1 MDSYLP
7 RLLDLPA
14 QARIP
19 TLSIRT
25 FYTEITYFETITEI
39 DSSMPHFDWIE
50 TDLTNGVY
58 QITLNRPDKLNSF
71 TAEMASELQEAFSEA
86 ESNTD
91 IRCVLLT
98 GNGKAF
104 CAGQDLAEVVENAKN
119 PDYTLGDTVHGSYN
133 PVVKAIRNLEK
144 PVICAINGTAAGA
157 GANIAFACDI
167 VVAADH
173 AKFIQ
178 SFANIGLI
186 PDSGGTFFLP
196 RLVGLPRA
204 TAMAFL
210 DERITAEKA
219 VEIGLIYKSVP
230 AENLMEEVLGICNKL
245 AGMPTRGFGLT
256 KRGFNAAFANNLDTQ
271 LNLEADLQT
280 EAGRT
285 HDYNEGVQAFL
296 EKRKPN
302 FKGE

>member
-1 MDSYLP
+1 
-7 RLLDLPA
+7 
-14 QARIP
+14 
-19 TLSIRT
+19 
-25 FYTEITYFETITEI
+25 
-39 DSSMPHFDWIE
+39 MPHFDWIE
-50 TDLTNGVY
+50 TQLNEGVF

-71 TAEMASELQEAFSEA
+71 TTEMAEELQTAFKEAASSKE
-86 ESNTD
+86 

-104 CAGQDLAEVVENAKN
+104 CAGQDLAEVVENAKD
-119 PDYTLGDTVHGSYN
+119 PEYVLGNTVHGSYN
-133 PVVKAIRNLEK
+133 PVVKAIRKLEK

-167 VVAADH
+167 VLAADH

-210 DERITAEKA
+210 DERISAEKA
-219 VEIGLIYKSVP
+219 VQIGLIYKAVP
-230 AENLMEEVLGICNKL
+230 AESLMEETMTICNKL

-256 KRGFNAAFANNLDTQ
+256 KRGFNAAFSNDLDTQ

-280 EAGRT
+280 EAGNT

-302 FKGE
+302 FKGN